1 MITKAMSKEMKRLP
15 MRIGAAL
22 LLGSVVI
29 TLAACSGGSRVRKPA
44 ELVAVTNQFDL
55 QPVWSTSIGSSETF
69 NFHPIVAGDAVYVAS
84 HRGNLAKIDLTTGKK
99 VWEASVPER
108 LSVGPGSDGRTT
120 VAVTTKG
127 MVYAYDDAGKPI
139 WNVSVGSEVLSE
151 PVVAGGVVVVRAL
164 DNRFVGLDAQTGA
177 RKWTYQRQQ
186 SALSL
191 RVGYG
196 MLPINNEVIVTGFAG
211 GRFGMIAIVN
221 GGLVWETP
229 VSFPKGFSEIERLN
243 DVTAKPS
250 MEGDILCAVSYQ
262 GRIGCGQARNGNL
275 LWFKDYSSYTGTSQ
289 STDMVFSANDKS
301 YVTAFATK
309 DGTQVWENTQLT
321 FRDVGESLA
330 VGKVLLMGDAQG
342 YIHAFSQANGEMVA
356 RIRHDSSPI
365 SAAPIAV
372 GGLILVQSQ
381 GGKIAAYSPK

>member
-1 MITKAMSKEMKRLP
+1 MNHTVKRTVK
-15 MRIGAAL
+15 RVSSAL
-22 LLGSVVI
+22 LIGVVA
-29 TLAACSGGSRVRKPA
+29 TALVACSGNSRVRKPA

-55 QPVWSTSIGSSETF
+55 QPVWSTSVGSSESF
-69 NFHPIVAGDAVYVAS
+69 NFHPVVAGDAVYAAS
-84 HRGNLAKIDLTTGKK
+84 HRGNLVKIDLTSGNK

-108 LSVGPGSDGRTT
+108 LAIGPGSDGRIT
-120 VAVTTKG
+120 VAVSIKG
-127 MVYAYDDAGKPI
+127 TVYAYDDTGKPL
-139 WNVSVGSEVLSE
+139 WNVNIGSEVLSE
-151 PVVAGGVVVVRAL
+151 PVVAGGIVVIRAL
-164 DNRFVGLDAQTGA
+164 DNRFIGLDAQTGT
-177 RKWTYQRQQ
+177 RKWIYQRQQ

-211 GRFGMIAIVN
+211 GRFGMIAIAN

-262 GRIGCGQARNGNL
+262 GRIGCGQARTGAL
-275 LWFKDYSSYTGTSQ
+275 LWFKDYSSYTGTAQ
-289 STDMVFSANDKS
+289 SRDLVFSANEKS

-309 DGTQVWENTQLT
+309 DGSQAWENTQLT
-321 FRDVGESLA
+321 FRDVGEPLA
-330 VGKVLLMGDAQG
+330 IGKVLLMGDAQG
-342 YIHAFSQANGEMVA
+342 YVHAFAQANGEMVA

-372 GGLILVQSQ
+372 GGLILIQSQ

>member
-1 MITKAMSKEMKRLP
+1 MVSIKRVAKLVGSLITVSVLTT
-15 MRIGAAL
+15 AL
-22 LLGSVVI
+22 V
-29 TLAACSGGSRVRKPA
+29 ACSGSSRVRKPA
-44 ELVAVTNQFDL
+44 ELVPVKNQFDL
-55 QPVWSTSIGSSETF
+55 QEVWSASVGSSETF
-69 NFHPIVAGDAVYVAS
+69 NFHPAVAGDAVYVTS
-84 HRGNLAKIDLTTGKK
+84 HGGDLAKIDLMSGKK
-99 VWEASVPER
+99 IWVAEVPEKIV
-108 LSVGPGSDGRTT
+108 VGPGSDGRTT
-120 VAVTTKG
+120 VAITNKG
-127 MVYAYDDAGKPI
+127 NVYAFDDNGKPI

-151 PVVAGGVVVVRAL
+151 PVVAGGLVVVRTL
-164 DNRFVGLDAQTGA
+164 DNRFMGLDTQTGA
-177 RKWTYQRQQ
+177 RKWIYQRQQ

-211 GRFGMIAIVN
+211 GRFGMIAIAN

-250 MEGDILCAVSYQ
+250 MMGEILCAVSYQ
-262 GRIGCGQARNGNL
+262 GRIGCGQARTGAL
-275 LWFKDYSSYTGTSQ
+275 LWFKDYSSYTGTAQ
-289 STDMVFSANDKS
+289 SAELVFSANEKS
-301 YVTAFATK
+301 HVTAFATK

-321 FRDVGESLA
+321 FRDLGEPMA
-330 VGKVLLMGDAQG
+330 IGRVLLIGDAQG
-342 YIHAFSQANGEMVA
+342 YVHAFSQANGEMIAA

-372 GGLILVQSQ
+372 GGLILIQSQ

>member
-1 MITKAMSKEMKRLP
+1 MTKEIKRLP
-15 MRIGAAL
+15 MRLGAAL
-22 LLGSVVI
+22 VLGAVVI
-29 TLAACSGGSRVRKPA
+29 ALAACSGSSRVRKPA
-44 ELVAVTNQFDL
+44 ELVTVTNQFDL
-55 QPVWSTSIGSSETF
+55 QPVWSTSIGSSESF
-69 NFHPIVAGDAVYVAS
+69 NFHPIVAGDAVYAAS
-84 HRGNLAKIDLTTGKK
+84 HGGNLVKIDLATGNK
-99 VWEASVPER
+99 VWSVSVPEN

-127 MVYAYDDAGKPI
+127 VVYAYDDTGKPM

-164 DNRFVGLDAQTGA
+164 DNRFIGLDALTGA
-177 RKWTYQRQQ
+177 KKWTYQRQQ
-186 SALSL
+186 AALSL

-196 MLPINNEVIVTGFAG
+196 MLAIGNEVIVTGFTG
-211 GRFGMIAIVN
+211 GRFGMIAIAN

-262 GRIGCGQARNGNL
+262 GRIGCGQARTGNL

-289 STDMVFSANDKS
+289 STDMVFSANEKS

-330 VGKVLLMGDAQG
+330 VGRVLLMGDAQG

>member
-1 MITKAMSKEMKRLP
+1 MTKEIKRLP
-15 MRIGAAL
+15 MCLGAAL
-22 LLGSVVI
+22 VLGAVVI
-29 TLAACSGGSRVRKPA
+29 ALAACSGSSRVRKPA
-44 ELVAVTNQFDL
+44 DLVTVTNQFDL
-55 QPVWSTSIGSSETF
+55 QPVWSTSIGSSESF
-69 NFHPIVAGDAVYVAS
+69 NFHPIVAGDAVYAAS
-84 HRGNLAKIDLTTGKK
+84 HGGNLAKIDLATGNK
-99 VWEASVPER
+99 VWSVSVPEN

-127 MVYAYDDAGKPI
+127 VVYAYDDTGKPM

-164 DNRFVGLDAQTGA
+164 DNRFIGLDALTGA
-177 RKWTYQRQQ
+177 KKWTYQRQQ
-186 SALSL
+186 AALSL

-196 MLPINNEVIVTGFAG
+196 MLAIGNEVIVTGFTG
-211 GRFGMIAIVN
+211 GRFGMIAIAN

-262 GRIGCGQARNGNL
+262 GRIGCGQARTGNL

-330 VGKVLLMGDAQG
+330 VGRVLLMGDAQG

>member
-1 MITKAMSKEMKRLP
+1 MTKEMKRLP
-15 MRIGAAL
+15 MRLGAAL
-22 LLGSVVI
+22 VLGAVVI
-29 TLAACSGGSRVRKPA
+29 ALAACSGSSRVRKPA
-44 ELVAVTNQFDL
+44 DLVTVTNQFDL
-55 QPVWSTSIGSSETF
+55 QPVWSTSIGSSESF
-69 NFHPIVAGDAVYVAS
+69 NFHPVVAGDAVYAAS
-84 HRGNLAKIDLTTGKK
+84 HGGNLAKIDLATGNKLWS
-99 VWEASVPER
+99 VSVPER
-108 LSVGPGSDGRTT
+108 LSIGPGSDGRTT
-120 VAVTTKG
+120 VAVSTKG
-127 MVYAYDDAGKPI
+127 MVYAYDDTGKPM

-164 DNRFVGLDAQTGA
+164 DNRFIGLDALTGA
-177 RKWTYQRQQ
+177 KKWTYQRQQ
-186 SALSL
+186 AALSL

-196 MLPINNEVIVTGFAG
+196 MLAIGNEVIVTGFTG
-211 GRFGMIAIVN
+211 GRFGMIAIAN

-262 GRIGCGQARNGNL
+262 GRIGCGQARTGNL

-330 VGKVLLMGDAQG
+330 VGRVLLMGDAQG

>member
-1 MITKAMSKEMKRLP
+1 MTKEMQRLP
-15 MRIGAAL
+15 MRLGAAL
-22 LLGSVVI
+22 VLGAVVI
-29 TLAACSGGSRVRKPA
+29 ALAACSGSSRVRKPA
-44 ELVAVTNQFDL
+44 DLVTVTNQFDL
-55 QPVWSTSIGSSETF
+55 QPVWSTSIGSSESF
-69 NFHPIVAGDAVYVAS
+69 NFHPVVAGDAVYAAS
-84 HRGNLAKIDLTTGKK
+84 HGGNLAKIDLATGNKLWS
-99 VWEASVPER
+99 VSVPEN

-127 MVYAYDDAGKPI
+127 VVYAYDDTGKPM

-164 DNRFVGLDAQTGA
+164 DNRFIGLDALTGA
-177 RKWTYQRQQ
+177 KKWTYQRQQ
-186 SALSL
+186 AALSL

-196 MLPINNEVIVTGFAG
+196 MLAIGNEVIVTGFTG
-211 GRFGMIAIVN
+211 GRFGMIAIAN

-262 GRIGCGQARNGNL
+262 GRIGCGQARTGNL

-330 VGKVLLMGDAQG
+330 VGRVLLMGDAQG

>member
-1 MITKAMSKEMKRLP
+1 MTKEIKRLP
-15 MRIGAAL
+15 MRLGAAL
-22 LLGSVVI
+22 VLGAVVI
-29 TLAACSGGSRVRKPA
+29 ALAACSGSSRVRKPA
-44 ELVAVTNQFDL
+44 DLVTVTNQFDL
-55 QPVWSTSIGSSETF
+55 QPVWSTSIGSSESF
-69 NFHPIVAGDAVYVAS
+69 NFHPIVAGDAVYAAS
-84 HRGNLAKIDLTTGKK
+84 HGGNLVKIDLATGNK
-99 VWEASVPER
+99 VWSVSVPEN

-127 MVYAYDDAGKPI
+127 VVYAYDDTGKPM

-151 PVVAGGVVVVRAL
+151 PVVAGGVVVVRAI
-164 DNRFVGLDAQTGA
+164 DNRFIGLDALTGA
-177 RKWTYQRQQ
+177 KKWTYQRQQ
-186 SALSL
+186 AALSL

-196 MLPINNEVIVTGFAG
+196 MLAIGNEVIVTGFTG
-211 GRFGMIAIVN
+211 GRFGMIAIAN

-262 GRIGCGQARNGNL
+262 GRIGCGQARTGNL

-289 STDMVFSANDKS
+289 STDMVFSANEKS

-330 VGKVLLMGDAQG
+330 VGRVLLMGDAQG

>member
-1 MITKAMSKEMKRLP
+1 MKRLS
-15 MRIGAAL
+15 RVVATTL
-22 LLGSVVI
+22 LLGSVTIALV
-29 TLAACSGGSRVRKPA
+29 ACSGNSRVRKPT
-44 ELVAVTNQFDL
+44 ELAPVTNQFDL
-55 QPVWSTSIGSSETF
+55 QPVWSTTIGSSESF
-69 NFHPIVAGDAVYVAS
+69 NFHPVVAGDAVYAAS
-84 HRGNLAKIDLTTGKK
+84 HRGNLAKIDLSSGNK

-108 LSVGPGSDGRTT
+108 LSIGPGSDGRTT
-120 VAVTTKG
+120 VVVTTKG
-127 MVYAYDDAGKPI
+127 TVFAYDDTGKQI
-139 WNVSVGSEVLSE
+139 WKVSVGSEVLSE
-151 PVVAGGVVVVRAL
+151 PIVAGGVVVVRAL
-164 DNRFVGLDAQTGA
+164 DNRFVGFDALTGV

-196 MLPINNEVIVTGFAG
+196 MLSIGNEVIVTGFAG
-211 GRFGMIAIVN
+211 GRFGMIALAN
-221 GGLVWETP
+221 GGLIWETP

-250 MEGDILCAVSYQ
+250 MEGEIICAVSYQ
-262 GRIGCGQARNGNL
+262 GRIGCGQARTGNL

-289 STDMVFSANDKS
+289 SPEMVFSANEKS
-301 YVTAFATK
+301 YVTAFAVK

-330 VGKVLLMGDAQG
+330 IGKVLLMGDAQG
-342 YIHAFSQANGEMVA
+342 YIHAFSQSNGELIA

>member
-1 MITKAMSKEMKRLP
+1 MTKEMKRLP
-15 MRIGAAL
+15 MRLGAAL
-22 LLGSVVI
+22 VLGAVVI
-29 TLAACSGGSRVRKPA
+29 ALAACSGSSRVRKPA
-44 ELVAVTNQFDL
+44 ELVTVTNQFDL
-55 QPVWSTSIGSSETF
+55 QPVWSTSIGSSESF
-69 NFHPIVAGDAVYVAS
+69 NFHPIVAGDAVYAAS
-84 HRGNLAKIDLTTGKK
+84 HGGNLVKIDLATGNK
-99 VWEASVPER
+99 VWSVSVPEN

-127 MVYAYDDAGKPI
+127 VVYAYDDTGKPI

-164 DNRFVGLDAQTGA
+164 DNRFIGLDALTGA
-177 RKWTYQRQQ
+177 KKWTYQRQQ
-186 SALSL
+186 AALSL
-191 RVGYG
+191 RVGYS
-196 MLPINNEVIVTGFAG
+196 MLAIGNEVIVTGFTG
-211 GRFGMIAIVN
+211 GRFGMIAIAN

-262 GRIGCGQARNGNL
+262 GRIGCGQARTGNL

-330 VGKVLLMGDAQG
+330 VGRVLLMGDAQG

>member
-1 MITKAMSKEMKRLP
+1 MTKEIKRLP
-15 MRIGAAL
+15 MCLGAAL
-22 LLGSVVI
+22 VLGAVVI
-29 TLAACSGGSRVRKPA
+29 ALAACSGSSRVRKPA
-44 ELVAVTNQFDL
+44 DLVTVTKQFDL
-55 QPVWSTSIGSSETF
+55 QPVWSTSIGSSESF
-69 NFHPIVAGDAVYVAS
+69 NFHPIVAGDAVYAAS
-84 HRGNLAKIDLTTGKK
+84 HGGNLAKIDLATGNK
-99 VWEASVPER
+99 VWSVSVPEN

-127 MVYAYDDAGKPI
+127 VVYAYDDTGKPI

-164 DNRFVGLDAQTGA
+164 DNRFIGLDALTGA
-177 RKWTYQRQQ
+177 KKWTYQRQQ
-186 SALSL
+186 AALSL

-196 MLPINNEVIVTGFAG
+196 MLAIGNEVIVTGFTG
-211 GRFGMIAIVN
+211 GRFGMIAIAN

-262 GRIGCGQARNGNL
+262 GRIGCGQARTGNL

-330 VGKVLLMGDAQG
+330 VGRVLLMGDAQG